1 MIWVSIKLYM
11 YLVLNQLEVAASDLC
26 IVQRHIQSPLG
37 THGGLALRSPWIP
50 KSVDTQVSYIRWHR
64 TVSPLSTWIHVCK
77 LAQIFII
84 NRLCKQNMLR
94 PLMKKKQ

>member
-37 THGGLALRSPWIP
+37 TMGDWL
-50 KSVDTQVSYIRWHR
+50 
-64 TVSPLSTWIHVCK
+64 
-77 LAQIFII
+77 
-84 NRLCKQNMLR
+84 
-94 PLMKKKQ
+94 